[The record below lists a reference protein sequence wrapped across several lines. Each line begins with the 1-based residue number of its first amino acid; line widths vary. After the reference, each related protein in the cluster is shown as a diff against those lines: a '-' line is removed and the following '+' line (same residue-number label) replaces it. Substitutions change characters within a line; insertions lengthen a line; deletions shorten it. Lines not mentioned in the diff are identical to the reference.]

1 MTAISRATQ
10 EDPAVQDAMTR
21 IAEATIEL
29 HRALTALGSSTPRLN
44 GILANA
50 VGPDLCAQAV
60 KTGRDAF
67 AGLAP
72 A

>member
-1 MTAISRATQ
+1 VTAISRAAQ

-21 IAEATIEL
+21 IAEATIDL
-29 HRALTALGSSTPRLN
+29 HRALTVLGSSTPRLN

-50 VGPDLCAQAV
+50 VGPDLCARAV

-67 AGLAP
+67 AGLTP